1 MLANEVAL
9 KRGVMLSFVS
19 AFLQA
24 LSAVVIIGLTFLVLR
39 GTSVSMTDATWFLET
54 ASYALIAGF
63 GAWLLWQKAAHLVF
77 RPARSLS
84 AATAHAHA
92 EHSHGHAHSHA
103 HAAHV
108 HLRHDQADGHG
119 HSHAHAHAHHH
130 AHAADEVCE
139 TCGHSHA
146 PDPKALAGD
155 HFDWRTAWSAVAA
168 VGIRPCSGALIV
180 LTFAF
185 LNGLWVGGVIS
196 VLAMALG
203 TAITVSVLA
212 TLAVTAKNF
221 AVAIAGSGRGGNFI
235 HSAIEIGGAL
245 LVLVLGLTLLAAS
258 LAS

>member
-1 MLANEVAL
+1 
-9 KRGVMLSFVS
+9 
-19 AFLQA
+19 
-24 LSAVVIIGLTFLVLR
+24 
-39 GTSVSMTDATWFLET
+39 MTDATWFLET

-63 GAWLLWQKAAHLVF
+63 GAWLLWQKAGHLAF

-84 AATAHAHA
+84 AATAHSHA
-92 EHSHGHAHSHA
+92 GHAHSHA
-103 HAAHV
+103 DAAHAHV
-108 HLRHDQADGHG
+108 HAPHGHAHDHG
-119 HSHAHAHAHHH
+119 HSHAHAHAHSHAHH
-130 AHAADEVCE
+130 HHTHAADEVCE

-185 LNGLWVGGVIS
+185 LNGLWAGGIIS

-212 TLAVTAKNF
+212 TIAVTAKNF
-221 AVAIAGSGRGGNFI
+221 AVAIAGSGRSGNFI
-235 HSAIEIGGAL
+235 HSAIEIGGAA
-245 LVLVLGLTLLAAS
+245 LVLLLGLTLLAAS
-258 LAS
+258 LAA